1 MIRIH
6 EPCVKDAEFLVAELV
21 WRVVFPLRLTGPLDP
36 GVFGLDPG
44 SRAGV
49 VVGRVAAEGAAR
61 GGPAEAA
68 TVRVGAVASA
78 LLGVVSLIVVSG
90 RQAAPS

>member
-1 MIRIH
+1 M
-6 EPCVKDAEFLVAELV
+6 A
-21 WRVVFPLRLTGPLDP
+21 VVFPLRLTGPLDP

-44 SRAGV
+44 SRASV

-78 LLGVVSLIVVSG
+78 LLGGRVVDR
-90 RQAAPS
+90 RQREAGSAGL